1 LLSLFSLTLAAM
13 DPHFSFAV
21 DRQRDLVRIVLTG
34 LFMPE
39 DVADFL
45 KARRHA
51 HAQLICAAGQ
61 HVTLT
66 DLRAMKI
73 LPQETVVAFQALLA
87 NPTSRARRIAFV
99 VAPTLVRS
107 QLMRALAG
115 RDSRCFLDPAEA
127 EAWLF
132 DEDEAVRRPAS
143 WREEEVGVVVPFRQR
158 HG

>member
-1 LLSLFSLTLAAM
+1 LSLALAAM
-13 DPHFSFAV
+13 DAHFSFAV

-34 LFMPE
+34 LFMPA
-39 DVADFL
+39 DVARFFE
-45 KARRHA
+45 ARRHA
-51 HAQLICAAGQ
+51 HAQLLCAAGR

-66 DLRAMKI
+66 DLRALKI
-73 LPQETVVAFQALLA
+73 LPQDTVAAFQALLA
-87 NPTSRARRIAFV
+87 DPATRARRIAFV

-132 DEDEAVRRPAS
+132 EEDEAIRRPAS
-143 WREEEVGVVVPFRQR
+143 WREEDTGVVVPFRRR

>member
-1 LLSLFSLTLAAM
+1 M
-13 DPHFSFAV
+13 DARFSFDV
-21 DRQRDLVRIVLTG
+21 DRPRDLVRIVLTG

-45 KARRHA
+45 TARRHA
-51 HAQLICAAGQ
+51 YAQLLCAAGQ

-66 DLRAMKI
+66 DLRALKI
-73 LPQETVVAFQALLA
+73 LPQETVAAFQALLA
-87 NPTSRARRIAFV
+87 DPTSRARRIAFV
-99 VAPTLVRS
+99 VVPTLVRS

-132 DEDEAVRRPAS
+132 EEDEAVRRPAS
-143 WREEEVGVVVPFRQR
+143 WREWDEGVVVPFRQR